1 MENKFK
7 KAAIIIDFLLCVSCN
22 AELLY
27 ENDFIDCFFQ
37 KVPRNFGKG

>member
-1 MENKFK
+1 MEDKFK
-7 KAAIIIDFLLCVSCN
+7 KAATIIEFLLCVSCN

-27 ENDFIDCFFQ
+27 ENEFIDRFFQ